1 MSMDANRTPKNRQ
14 GDADCVV
21 TEKFIRTVE
30 GRCIPVRGDD
40 IDTDRIIPARFLT
53 SITFEVLGKLAFFDE
68 RFDQSP
74 NRREHPFNDLR
85 FCGASIMVVGRN
97 FGCGSSREHAPQA
110 LMRNGTRAIVGES
123 FAAIFADNCCSIGI
137 PTLCLQKEDVCWMM
151 DAAEK
156 NPGATAKISIQNR
169 EIEFC
174 NRTLPFQED
183 ESHRRAFLDGRWD
196 AVYEL
201 LEGQKDADRV
211 AAGLPYVSLGRKP
224 G

>member
-1 MSMDANRTPKNRQ
+1 MDTKITTKNRQ
-14 GDADCVV
+14 DDADCVV

-30 GRCIPVRGDD
+30 GRCLPVRGDD
-40 IDTDRIIPARFLT
+40 TDTDRIIPARFLT
-53 SITFEVLGKLAFFDE
+53 SITFEGLGKLAFFDE
-68 RFDQSP
+68 RFD
-74 NRREHPFNDLR
+74 NELNKKVHPFNDLR
-85 FCGASIMVVGRN
+85 FCGAPIMVVGKN

-137 PTLCLQKEDVCWMM
+137 PTLCLRKEDVGWMM
-151 DAAEK
+151 DAAQR
-156 NPGATAKISIQNR
+156 NPGATAKISIER
-169 EIEFC
+169 CEIEFC

-211 AAGLPYVSLGRKP
+211 AGSLPYLSLGRKP